1 MSPLPSEWIESL
13 FARMSVRYGAAWSRM
28 YEGIDL
34 ASVKADWARELAPY
48 ANDPEPIKYALDNLP
63 ANWPPNVAQFKEICL
78 NRPAE
83 PFKRLEAPKADP
95 ARVAAEVAKIARPAG
110 FQPLSW
116 AYALQ
121 EKERQGGQLTET
133 QRAAWRQALAE
144 KPTTTAVMDQFTP
157 IPTDVL
163 PPGMRNQA

>member
-1 MSPLPSEWIESL
+1 MSLPLEWIDSL

-28 YEGIDL
+28 YEGLDV
-34 ASVKADWARELAPY
+34 SVVKADWARELAPY
-48 ANDPEPIKYALDNLP
+48 ANDPDPIKYALDNLP
-63 ANWPPNVAQFKEICL
+63 TDWPPNVAQFKAICL

-83 PFKRLEAPKADP
+83 PFKALPAPKVDRD
-95 ARVAAEVAKIARPAG
+95 RVAAEVAKIARPAG

-121 EKERQGGQLTET
+121 ERERNGEALTET

-144 KPTTTAVMDQFTP
+144 RPASAAVMEQFTA
-157 IPTDVL
+157 IPADVL
-163 PPGMRNQA
+163 PPGMRGEA